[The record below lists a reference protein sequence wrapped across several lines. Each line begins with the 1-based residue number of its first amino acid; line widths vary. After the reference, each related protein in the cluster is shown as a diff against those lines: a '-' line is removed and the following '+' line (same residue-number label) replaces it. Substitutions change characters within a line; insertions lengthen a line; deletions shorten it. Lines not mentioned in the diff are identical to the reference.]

1 MINTIYIEE
10 NVRQHTRTLN
20 ICNRFPQA
28 RKIICKRYGEVF
40 NPKAQNFRLQK
51 QNPALI
57 LAEKY
62 KNFTLQAPAAYGI
75 GAGRNYYFSHML
87 NCLYD
92 CRYCFLQGMYQSANY
107 VLFVNFEDY
116 QQDILEICNAS
127 PDQAIHFFSG
137 YDCDSL
143 ALEPVTRFAEHFL
156 PFFSNIS
163 NAWLELRTKS
173 TQIRSLL
180 NIQVVPRCIV
190 AFSLSP
196 DEIARKVEDKAPS
209 LIRRL
214 DAMCKLQAHGWQLG
228 LRFDPLIYQ
237 TGYKEQYKKLF
248 EQVFSRIKVES
259 VHSVSLGVFR
269 LPEKYFKKIHKL
281 YPEEKLFA
289 SPLHSNQKM
298 VSYKTE
304 LEQEMMQYCSELLLS
319 YIPESKFFPC
329 RL

>member
-1 MINTIYIEE
+1 MIDTLYIEE
-10 NVRQHTRTLN
+10 NVRQHPRTLS
-20 ICNRFPQA
+20 ICKKFPLAKQ
-28 RKIICKRYGEVF
+28 IICERYGEVF

-62 KNFTLQAPAAYGI
+62 KNFALPAPNGYGI
-75 GAGRNYYFSHML
+75 GAENNYYFSHML

-107 VLFVNFEDY
+107 LMFVNFEDF
-116 QQDILEICNAS
+116 QDEILSICKQTPNES
-127 PDQAIHFFSG
+127 IHFFSG

-143 ALEPVTRFAEHFL
+143 ALEPVTHFTEDFL
-156 PFFSNIS
+156 PFFAEIP

-180 NIQVVPRCIV
+180 NRDPDPQCIV

-196 DEIARKVEDKAPS
+196 NEIASKVEDKAPT

-214 DAMCKLQAHGWQLG
+214 EAMSKLQEQGWQLG
-228 LRFDPLIYQ
+228 LRFDPIIFQ
-237 TGYKEQYKKLF
+237 HNYKEQYQSLF
-248 EQVFSRIKVES
+248 EQVFSRIPVNS
-259 VHSVSLGVFR
+259 IHSVSLGVFR

-281 YPEEKLFA
+281 YPQEKLFA
-289 SPLHSNQKM
+289 SPLETKNKM
-298 VSYKTE
+298 TSYKAD
-304 LEQEMMQYCSELLLS
+304 LEQDMLHYCSELLLN
-319 YIPESKFFPC
+319 YIPQSKFFPC
-329 RL
+329 TL